1 MKKKLIFLFQII
13 FIYILFLSISF
24 ADLQKNL
31 INKITA
37 TKTLSFNFK
46 QNIAEKVEFGNCYI
60 KYPLLM
66 KCIYQ
71 NLKQKSVISNGK
83 TVAIIKKKYKKIY
96 YYPIRTTPLFII
108 LKKKLIFLFQII
120 FIYILFLSI
129 SFADLQKN
137 LINKITATKTLSFN
151 FKQNIAEKVE
161 FGNCYIKYPL
171 LMKCIYQN
179 LKQKSVISNGKTV
192 AIIKKKYKKIYY
204 YPIRTTPLFI
214 ILKKEKILHL
224 IRNNKPTKID
234 SSIIEFELNEK
245 KSNKLKILFDKNSLE
260 FKGWKTKDAYSN
272 DVTFIIYDLKTN
284 EIIEDEFFKIP
295 KEEDL

>member
-24 ADLQKNL
+24 ADLQKKL

-96 YYPIRTTPLFII
+96 YYPIR
-108 LKKKLIFLFQII
+108 
-120 FIYILFLSI
+120 
-129 SFADLQKN
+129 A
-137 LINKITATKTLSFN
+137 
-151 FKQNIAEKVE
+151 
-161 FGNCYIKYPL
+161 
-171 LMKCIYQN
+171 
-179 LKQKSVISNGKTV
+179 
-192 AIIKKKYKKIYY
+192 
-204 YPIRTTPLFI
+204 TPLFI

-224 IRNNKPTKID
+224 IRNNRPTKID

-245 KSNKLKILFDKNSLE
+245 KSNKLKIFFDKNSLE

-272 DVTFIIYDLKTN
+272 DVSFIIYDLKTN

-295 KEEDL
+295 REEDL